1 MALFGNK
8 NQNAGGET
16 EMGFFDHIEV
26 LRWHILRSVLAI
38 LVGGIVFFIYKEF
51 TFDTLVLGPMKK
63 DFATYRFLCWMGEIT
78 CMQPADITLST
89 RELGEMFFVHFKVSF
104 WMGLITAF
112 PFVLWEIWR
121 FVKPGLYENEK
132 NVTRGVVFICTFL
145 FYSGVAFGYYVIA
158 PFAITW
164 LGNYSVGGDAIIQQP
179 TLASYVSYIT
189 MFTIPTGLVFELPLG
204 AYFLAKLGVLT
215 SSFLR
220 DYRRHAIVVI
230 FIIAAI
236 VTPPDMVT
244 QILISMPILILYEV
258 SIIIVRRIEKNNT
271 MELAKFEN
279 NE

>member
-8 NQNAGGET
+8 NQNASGET

-63 DFATYRFLCWMGEIT
+63 DFPTYRFLCWMGEIT

-89 RELGEMFFVHFKVSF
+89 RELGEMFFVHFKVAF
-104 WMGLITAF
+104 WMGLISAF
-112 PFVLWEIWR
+112 PFVLWEVWR

-158 PFAITW
+158 PFAVTW
-164 LGNYSVGGDAIIQQP
+164 LGNYTVGGNTIIQQP

-204 AYFLAKLGVLT
+204 AYFLGKLGVLT

-220 DYRRHAIVVI
+220 NYRRHAIVVI

-236 VTPPDMVT
+236 VTPPDIVT

>member
-1 MALFGNK
+1 M
-8 NQNAGGET
+8 
-16 EMGFFDHIEV
+16 
-26 LRWHILRSVLAI
+26 
-38 LVGGIVFFIYKEF
+38 
-51 TFDTLVLGPMKK
+51 
-63 DFATYRFLCWMGEIT
+63 
-78 CMQPADITLST
+78 
-89 RELGEMFFVHFKVSF
+89 
-104 WMGLITAF
+104 TAF
-112 PFVLWEIWR
+112 AFPVVLWEIWR